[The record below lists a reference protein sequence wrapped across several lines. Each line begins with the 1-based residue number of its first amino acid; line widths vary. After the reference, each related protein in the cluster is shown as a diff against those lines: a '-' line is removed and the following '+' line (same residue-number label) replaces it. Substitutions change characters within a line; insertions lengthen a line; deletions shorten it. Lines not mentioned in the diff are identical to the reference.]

1 MVEDVPVFNDKKQ
14 DGKQAKN
21 IQRGLQNNKNTSSNY
36 ILKIIRK

>member
-21 IQRGLQNNKNTSSNY
+21 IQRGLSETKY
-36 ILKIIRK
+36 